1 MGVIVRSFDLGPNHR
16 LVADFLSR
24 VALLNRDQ
32 RLKVA
37 DEWQRRRSLDRDQY
51 IEAAFCKAVSK
62 GRFLYIANVGNI
74 IAANRSF
81 YALDPDG
88 TNLLDDELEFANGIW
103 IITLERV
110 VKILVV
116 SDLLSQDLVEE
127 EIEPFNNIFD
137 LQGLNS
143 ASNF

>member
-1 MGVIVRSFDLGPNHR
+1 MSVIVRSFDLGPNHN
-16 LVADFLSR
+16 LAVDFLSK
-24 VALLNRDQ
+24 VALLSRDQ

-37 DEWQRRRSLDRDQY
+37 DEWQRRRSLNRDEY
-51 IEAAFCKAVSK
+51 IEAAFCKAVSR
-62 GRFLYIANVGNI
+62 GRFLYIVNAGNI

-88 TNLLDDELEFANGIW
+88 TDLLDDKLEFANGIW
-103 IITLERV
+103 IRALERV

-116 SDLLSQDLVEE
+116 SDLLSQDLVAE
-127 EIEPFNNIFD
+127 EIEPFNNVFD